1 MIGKYRITANL
12 MEVDE
17 DEKAMATFA
26 DKDLDDATE
35 WIKEQMK
42 DDKNTIL

>member
-1 MIGKYRITANL
+1 MIGLYRITANL
-12 MEVDE
+12 MEV
-17 DEKAMATFA
+17 
-26 DKDLDDATE
+26 DATE